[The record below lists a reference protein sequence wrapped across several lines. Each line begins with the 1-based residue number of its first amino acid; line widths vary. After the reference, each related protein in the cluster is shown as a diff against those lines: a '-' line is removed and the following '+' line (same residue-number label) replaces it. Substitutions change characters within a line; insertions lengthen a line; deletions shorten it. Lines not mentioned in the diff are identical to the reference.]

1 MLKMS
6 FFDGTLNKEKA
17 KEYILNSGKP
27 CRYTYKLGYRSNS
40 TTNNIFITK
49 EEALEIIAKESLLDL
64 REHDTYIHLNAY
76 SSNDMW

>member
-6 FFDGTLNKEKA
+6 FFDGTLNREKA
-17 KEYILNSGKP
+17 KEYILNSEKP
-27 CRYTYKLGYRSNS
+27 CRYTYGLGYRNP
-40 TTNNIFITK
+40 TTHNIFITK
-49 EEALEIIAKESLLDL
+49 EEALEIIAKESLLDV

>member
-6 FFDGTLNKEKA
+6 FFDGTLNREKA
-17 KEYILNSGKP
+17 KEYILNSEKP
-27 CRYTYKLGYRSNS
+27 CRYTYGLGYRNP

-49 EEALEIIAKESLLDL
+49 EEALEIIAKESLLEV

>member
-17 KEYILNSGKP
+17 KEYILNSEKP
-27 CRYTYKLGYRSNS
+27 CRYTYGLGYRNP

-49 EEALEIIAKESLLDL
+49 EEALEIIAKESLLDV

>member
-17 KEYILNSGKP
+17 KEYILNSEKP
-27 CRYTYKLGYRSNS
+27 CRYTYGLGYRNP
-40 TTNNIFITK
+40 TINNIFITK
-49 EEALEIIAKESLLDL
+49 EEALEIIAKESLLDV

>member
-6 FFDGTLNKEKA
+6 FFDGTLNREKA

-27 CRYTYKLGYRSNS
+27 CRYTYRLGYRSNS
-40 TTNNIFITK
+40 TTNKIFITK
-49 EEALEIIAKESLLDL
+49 EEALEIIAKESFLDV

>member
-6 FFDGTLNKEKA
+6 FFDGTLNREKA
-17 KEYILNSGKP
+17 KEYILNSEKP
-27 CRYTYKLGYRSNS
+27 CRYTYGLGYRSPG
-40 TTNNIFITK
+40 TDKIFITK
-49 EEALEIIAKESLLDL
+49 EEALEIIAKESFLDV

>member
-6 FFDGTLNKEKA
+6 FFDGTLNREKA
-17 KEYILNSGKP
+17 KEYILNSEKP
-27 CRYTYKLGYRSNS
+27 CRYTYGLGYRNP

-49 EEALEIIAKESLLDL
+49 EEALEIIAKESLLNV

>member
-6 FFDGTLNKEKA
+6 FFNGTLDKEKA
-17 KEYILNSGKP
+17 KEYILNSEKP
-27 CRYTYKLGYRSNS
+27 CRYTYGLGYRNP

-49 EEALEIIAKESLLDL
+49 EEALEIIAKESLLDV

>member
-6 FFDGTLNKEKA
+6 FFDGTLNREKA
-17 KEYILNSGKP
+17 KEYILNSEKP
-27 CRYTYKLGYRSNS
+27 CRYTYGLGYRNP
-40 TTNNIFITK
+40 TINNIFITK
-49 EEALEIIAKESLLDL
+49 EEALEIIVKESLLDV

>member
-6 FFDGTLNKEKA
+6 FFDGTLNREKA

-27 CRYTYKLGYRSNS
+27 CRYTYGFGYRSPG
-40 TTNNIFITK
+40 TDKIFITK
-49 EEALEIIAKESLLDL
+49 EEALEIIAKESFLDVK
-64 REHDTYIHLNAY
+64 EHDTYIHLNAY

>member
-17 KEYILNSGKP
+17 KEYILNSEKP
-27 CRYTYKLGYRSNS
+27 CRYTYGLGYRNP

-49 EEALEIIAKESLLDL
+49 EEALEIIAKESFLDV